1 MVKQESGKSLR
12 DILGDV
18 VYNDVRLR
26 SRFLQLAYVAAA
38 VNGQTGRTLSDKDLA
53 YHIQIVG
60 LGQTSDPKVLIRNLD
75 SFVGDSINGIDD
87 DVRLAISQNF
97 PKISQELDDTYVQS
111 HLIDFYAP
119 NTPNVYANTLDAY
132 TFRPFEQRRPG
143 LQLEGII
150 DSQQT
155 STISNNQ
162 GFDYEEEVN
171 RF

>member
-1 MVKQESGKSLR
+1 M
-12 DILGDV
+12 
-18 VYNDVRLR
+18 
-26 SRFLQLAYVAAA
+26 
-38 VNGQTGRTLSDKDLA
+38 
-53 YHIQIVG
+53 
-60 LGQTSDPKVLIRNLD
+60 IRNLD

-97 PKISQELDDTYVQS
+97 PKISRELDDTYVQS
-111 HLIDFYAP
+111 HLSDFYAP
-119 NTPNVYANTLDAY
+119 NTANVYANTLDGY

-143 LQLEGII
+143 LQLSGII

-162 GFDYEEEVN
+162 GFDYDEEIN